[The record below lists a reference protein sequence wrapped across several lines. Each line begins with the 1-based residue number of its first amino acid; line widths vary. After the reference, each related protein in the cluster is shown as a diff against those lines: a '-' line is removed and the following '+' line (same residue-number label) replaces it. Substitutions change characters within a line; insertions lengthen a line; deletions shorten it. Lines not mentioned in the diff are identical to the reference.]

1 MDRVED
7 GSVLLTANEF
17 PSFLY
22 ETGTRYDENN
32 EDLGLFRGFLL
43 VRVCI
48 CYSVTVKDTDVA
60 MLLFRCFDTSSLAHP
75 QR

>member
-17 PSFLY
+17 PSFLH
-22 ETGTRYDENN
+22 ETGTQYDEDN

-48 CYSVTVKDTDVA
+48 LFSVTAKDV
-60 MLLFRCFDTSSLAHP
+60 
-75 QR
+75 

>member
-22 ETGTRYDENN
+22 ETGTQYNENN

-43 VRVCI
+43 IRVCI
-48 CYSVTVKDTDVA
+48 CDSVTVKDTVT
-60 MLLFRCFDTSSLAHP
+60 LPS
-75 QR
+75 